1 MSKMG
6 QHVYDQQ
13 NGYAP
18 QPPVDVQASTIVRI
32 PESEPPY
39 GTSLQ
44 GYVFCKYSELVEI
57 FGEENYNSTSI
68 DDKVTH
74 EWYLTFSLLDCVT
87 QEPVETVRASIYD
100 WKNYDG
106 GELVRSNGVVE
117 FHIGGLDSK
126 AVECVKR
133 VMKSNENKIQ
143 SGWFNEASWK
153 LEGIDEAVQ
162 GADSYTLRKCVDEE

>member
-6 QHVYDQQ
+6 QYVYDLQ
-13 NGYAP
+13 NGHEP
-18 QPPVDVQASTIVRI
+18 RPPVSVYSSKIVRI
-32 PESEPPY
+32 LESEPPY

-44 GYVFCKYSELVEI
+44 GYVFCKYSELVEM

-74 EWYLTFSLLDCVT
+74 EWYLTFSLLDSVT
-87 QEPVETVRASIYD
+87 QEPVEIVRASIYD

-133 VMKSNENKIQ
+133 VIKSNENLID
-143 SGWFNEASWK
+143 GGASWK
-153 LEGIDEAVQ
+153 FEGIDEAVQ
-162 GADSYTLRKCVDEE
+162 IADAFTLRRCVDEE